1 MLGFYR
7 QWIDRWENELASHDT
22 NRVVRPFEWGEEW
35 LLGQLAN
42 GDARQRLASHLDR
55 AVADSDTF
63 YSYRQPSDF
72 RLNANHLTF
81 TSALRSP
88 YQENNTVHGQ
98 YFPLAKAANRAV
110 LVLPQWNSDFD
121 GHVGL
126 CKLLNRFG
134 LPALRMSMAY
144 HDRRMPAEL
153 QRADYHVSSNVGRT
167 IHASRQSV
175 IDARSCLDWLE
186 SQGYTELAILGTSLG
201 SCIAFITA
209 AHDRRLRVGVFNHV
223 SMYFSDVVWTGIS
236 TRHVQKGLASQ
247 LTQDELR
254 RYWAVISPATFL
266 DRMVDHPL
274 KSLLIWGRYDTSFLP
289 VYSRQVLEAFRIRNL
304 PHKTF
309 CLPCAHYT
317 TGQFP
322 FNLLDGLTMCR
333 FLRRNL

>member
-7 QWIDRWENELASHDT
+7 QWIDRWENELAFRDT

-35 LLGQLAN
+35 LLGQSAN
-42 GDARQRLASHLDR
+42 GDARHRLERHLSE
-55 AVADSDTF
+55 AVADSDRF
-63 YSYRQPSDF
+63 YSYETPRDY
-72 RLNANHLTF
+72 RLEGNHLTF
-81 TSALRSP
+81 TSPAQSRYP
-88 YQENNTVHGQ
+88 ENNIVHGQ
-98 YFPLAKAANRAV
+98 FFPAEKPDGRVV
-110 LVLPQWNSDFD
+110 LVLPQWNSDAN

-134 LPALRMSMAY
+134 LSALRMSMAY

-153 QRADYHVSSNVGRT
+153 QRADYHVSSNIGRT

-175 IDARSCLDWLE
+175 VDARSCLDWLE
-186 SQGYTELAILGTSLG
+186 TRGFNKLAILGTSLG
-201 SCIAFITA
+201 SCVAFITA
-209 AHDRRLRVGVFNHV
+209 AHDRRLTAGVFNHV

-236 TRHVQKGLASQ
+236 TRHVQQGLSTHV
-247 LTQDELR
+247 TQDELR
-254 RYWAVISPATFL
+254 RFWGVISPATFM
-266 DRMVDHPL
+266 DRMNDHPI

-289 VYSRQVLEAFRIRNL
+289 VYSKQVLAAFKERNL

-322 FNLLDGLTMCR
+322 FNLMDGLTMCR
-333 FLRRNL
+333 FLKKNL